1 MLVPV
6 EEVLHVYED
15 PPAFTD
21 EEGNGVSDHRLVLFE
36 RGFQGLLH
44 VPHVG
49 LRHQGDDRGTGVQQ
63 GPYLLILGHCH
74 PCLAGGAEGD
84 QLRMREREFVLRSC
98 EELGVFGQG
107 AGPSALDEANAV
119 VIEQSR
125 HREFV
130 DDRVRDALALGTIA
144 QGRVVDVKRVA
155 LGKR

>member
-6 EEVLHVYED
+6 EEVLHVHEN
-15 PPAFTD
+15 PPTFTD
-21 EEGNGVSDHRLVLFE
+21 EESDGVSDHRLVLIE

-74 PCLAGGAEGD
+74 PCLAGCAEGD
-84 QLRMREREFVLRSC
+84 QLRMRQRQFVLRSC
-98 EELGVFGQG
+98 EELGVLGQG

-119 VIEQSR
+119 VIEQPR
-125 HREFV
+125 HRQFV
-130 DDRVRDALALGTIA
+130 DD
-144 QGRVVDVKRVA
+144 
-155 LGKR
+155 